1 MPWFVT
7 GPLRANYA
15 CKASA
20 HAYGH
25 AGSMGA
31 SELAKA
37 AGPGVDTFASR
48 CLNLWRSSTKF
59 SLKTYIFAARKIPV
73 IDHCD

>member
-1 MPWFVT
+1 MT
-7 GPLRANYA
+7 GPLPANYA

-25 AGSMGA
+25 AGSMG
-31 SELAKA
+31 SWELAKA
-37 AGPGVDTFASR
+37 AGRYFFASR

-59 SLKTYIFAARKIPV
+59 SLKTYIFAASKIPG